1 MTRAPDSGELT
12 GFDLQLAAAS
22 SSTSHTAARE
32 SVAPVF
38 WLTGLSGAG
47 KSTLAEGARQ
57 RLMAAGTRCMVIDGD
72 VLRAGLSADLSFT
85 AEDRAENVRRAAEV
99 ARLCAKAGIVT
110 IVSLVSP
117 FEVDR
122 QRARQ
127 IVGGKFHEI
136 FVDASFPACRERDV
150 KGLYKRAAEGKI
162 LNFTG
167 MDSPYERPRE
177 AELVID
183 TVGNDVGT
191 CVGMLLDY
199 VGRNGV
205 TVRAS
210 ISSVSADR

>member
-12 GFDLQLAAAS
+12 GFDLQLAATGA
-22 SSTSHTAARE
+22 STSPTVVHEHE
-32 SVAPVF
+32 SIAPVF

-47 KSTLAEGARQ
+47 KSTLAESARQ
-57 RLMAAGTRCMVIDGD
+57 HLLTAGTPCIVIDGD

-99 ARLCAKAGIVT
+99 AVLCANAGIVT
-110 IVSLVSP
+110 LVSLVSP

-127 IVGGKFHEI
+127 IVGEKFHEI

-167 MDSPYERPRE
+167 MDSPYERPLE

-183 TVGNDVGT
+183 TVSNDVAT
-191 CVGMLLDY
+191 CVGLLVGY

-205 TVRAS
+205 DSVRHAY
-210 ISSVSADR
+210 R

>member
-1 MTRAPDSGELT
+1 MTHVSAPGESTGHELQSDVSGSRA
-12 GFDLQLAAAS
+12 
-22 SSTSHTAARE
+22 SHTPIRE

-47 KSTLAEGARQ
+47 KTTLAEGARQ
-57 RLMAAGTRCMVIDGD
+57 HLLTLGTQCIVIDGD
-72 VLRAGLSADLSFT
+72 VLRAGLSADLGFT
-85 AEDRAENVRRAAEV
+85 AEDRAENVRRAAEM
-99 ARLCAKAGIVT
+99 AALSANAGIVT
-110 IVSLVSP
+110 FVSLVSP

-127 IVGGKFHEI
+127 IVGEKFHEI
-136 FVDASFPACRERDV
+136 FVDASFPVCSERDV

-167 MDSPYERPRE
+167 RDSPYERPRW
-177 AELVID
+177 AELIID

-191 CVGMLLDY
+191 CVGVLVGY

-205 TVRAS
+205 S
-210 ISSVSADR
+210 ISSFA